1 MGRHDLHES
10 SRGIGR
16 HASKGSAA
24 ARREVVRDRRAAHYL
39 LREDTS
45 PPEQAGGASP
55 TYPGEPDDET
65 ECEIYASVLYLA
77 ASAHR
82 DAACPIS
89 TGGGTRRVRSVRGR
103 GGGDLAASAPAVE
116 LVHDSAVRHE
126 LLTPAPIQRL
136 TTLPTCSALP
146 GGRRCGGAHS
156 GGAAPHLDNASLPQ
170 RSRERGLRRAGEVAF
185 RHSKEFV
192 RRRAPVVER
201 GLDDSRP
208 GAVPG
213 APARAA
219 GAGRRAAGTR
229 RARPTAAGGRGDLGG
244 DGDVDHP
251 LGTGVVHSNVQRER
265 FCRADAALSAGALA
279 RSAASQRGCTV
290 RDPGEPTRECT
301 RKRKSPCQ
309 QLLHLQRVD

>member
-1 MGRHDLHES
+1 MGRPDLHES

-39 LREDTS
+39 LREDSS
-45 PPEQAGGASP
+45 PSEQAGDASP
-55 TYPGEPDDET
+55 TYPGKPDGKT
-65 ECEIYASVLYLA
+65 GCEIYASVLYLA
-77 ASAHR
+77 ASTH
-82 DAACPIS
+82 
-89 TGGGTRRVRSVRGR
+89 
-103 GGGDLAASAPAVE
+103 AVE
-116 LVHDSAVRHE
+116 LVHDSAMRHE

-136 TTLPTCSALP
+136 TMPPTCSALP
-146 GGRRCGGAHS
+146 GGRRCGGAHC
-156 GGAAPHLDNASLPQ
+156 GGAAPHLDYASLPQ
-170 RSRERGLRRAGEVAF
+170 RSRECGLRRAGEVAL

-192 RRRAPVVER
+192 RRGAPVVER

-229 RARPTAAGGRGDLGG
+229 RARPAAAGGRGNLGG

-279 RSAASQRGCTV
+279 RPAAFQRGCTV

-309 QLLHLQRVD
+309 QLLHLQRVN